1 VPTHKLT
8 RKELKHDS
16 FMEGT
21 ARATDFLQ
29 ANYARVGIG
38 LLVVIA
44 AIFGVRFMQQ
54 GQARSAQKAS
64 YLLYRGESLLQ
75 RGAYAEAKQP
85 LQELRDSFGGS
96 KFAAQGGFDLAQAL
110 AGLGENDAALAT
122 IDKTLS
128 DSGVDAG
135 LKTALRMLK
144 ASVLGSLKRYPEAQ
158 TTVRDL
164 LQAPGLGAHERYAGT
179 LLLADLLRLDGKP
192 GEAVDLLTTLQKE
205 IDSGAL
211 DVEAR
216 DLESRIQLLKALAG

>member
-29 ANYARVGIG
+29 VNYARVGIG
-38 LLVVIA
+38 LLVVV
-44 AIFGVRFMQQ
+44 AIVFGVRFMQQ

-75 RGAYAEAKQP
+75 RGAFAEAKQP

-96 KFAAQGGFDLAQAL
+96 KFAAQGSFDLAQAQ
-110 AGLGENDAALAT
+110 AALGENDTALAT
-122 IDKTLS
+122 IDKALS
-128 DSGVDAG
+128 DSGGDAG

-144 ASVLGSLKRYPEAQ
+144 GSVLGSLKRFPEAQ

-164 LQAPGLGAHERYAGT
+164 LQTPGLGARERYDGT

-192 GEAVDLLTTLQKE
+192 GAAADLLTTLQKE
-205 IDSGAL
+205 IDSGTL
-211 DVEAR
+211 DIEAR
-216 DLESRIQLLKALAG
+216 DLENRIQLLKALAG

>member
-1 VPTHKLT
+1 MPTHKLT

-29 ANYARVGIG
+29 ANYARIGIG

-44 AIFGVRFMQQ
+44 VIFGVRFMLQ

-75 RGAYAEAKQP
+75 RGAFAEAKQP
-85 LQELRDSFGGS
+85 LQELRDRFGGS
-96 KFAAQGGFDLAQAL
+96 KFAAQGAFDLAQAQ
-110 AGLGENDAALAT
+110 AALGEHDAALAT
-122 IDKTLS
+122 IDKALS
-128 DSGVDAG
+128 GSSADAA
-135 LKTALRMLK
+135 LKNAHRLLK
-144 ASVLGSLKRYPEAQ
+144 ASVLGSLRRFPEAQ
-158 TTVRDL
+158 TAVRDL
-164 LQAPGLGAHERYAGT
+164 LQTPGLGARERYDGT
-179 LLLADLLRLDGKP
+179 LLLADLLRLEGKP
-192 GEAVDLLTTLQKE
+192 GEAAAVLAALLKE

-211 DVEAR
+211 DIEPR

>member
-1 VPTHKLT
+1 MPTHKLT

-44 AIFGVRFMQQ
+44 LVFGVRFMQQ
-54 GQARSAQKAS
+54 GQTRSTQKAS
-64 YLLYRGESLLQ
+64 YLLFKGESLLQ

-96 KFAAQGGFDLAQAL
+96 KFAVQGGFDLAQAQ
-110 AGLGENDAALAT
+110 AALGENDAALAT
-122 IDKTLS
+122 IDKVL
-128 DSGVDAG
+128 GGGRLEGG

-144 ASVLGSLKRYPEAQ
+144 GSVLGSLKRFPEAQ
-158 TTVRDL
+158 TAVRDL
-164 LQAPGLGAHERYAGT
+164 LQTQGLGARERYDAT
-179 LLLADLLRLDGKP
+179 LLLADLLRLDGKA
-192 GEAVDLLTTLQKE
+192 GDAADVLTGLQKE
-205 IDSGAL
+205 IDAGTL
-211 DVEAR
+211 DIEAR
-216 DLESRIQLLKALAG
+216 DLDSRIQLLKSLAG

>member
-1 VPTHKLT
+1 MPTHKLT

-158 TTVRDL
+158 TAVRDL
-164 LQAPGLGAHERYAGT
+164 LKAPGLGARERYAGT

>member
-1 VPTHKLT
+1 
-8 RKELKHDS
+8 
-16 FMEGT
+16 MEGT

-96 KFAAQGGFDLAQAL
+96 KFAAQGGFDLAQAM

-135 LKTALRMLK
+135 LKTALRLLK
-144 ASVLGSLKRYPEAQ
+144 GSVLGSLKRYPEAQ

-164 LQAPGLGAHERYAGT
+164 LQAPGLGARERYAGT